1 MTRKLRGLQ
10 RPRVR
15 LLHPH
20 GRSMAAGPAAGSE
33 CCCTN
38 TEDEM
43 ERSTARTESLGHRS
57 EVIGQRASGSDHG
70 FVLGR
75 YRLDRRLG
83 AGGYGVVW
91 LAWDEKLE
99 REVAVKV
106 IPREAEGPAPVR
118 AEREARV
125 AARLNH
131 PGIVSLYELGSD
143 DEAVYLVSE
152 LVRGRTFAELLQGGA
167 LSDRDIA
174 RIGIAL
180 CQALQHAHE
189 KGVIHRD
196 VKPQNVMV
204 VAEPAAGAGF
214 AKLTDF
220 GVAHLAE
227 SDLTRTGDVVGTLAY
242 MAPEQAEGERVTGA
256 VDVYALALT
265 LYEGWT
271 GSNPVKARGP
281 AATARNLGRSLPRLR
296 SRRRDLPERLC
307 LAIDAALDPRPER
320 RPSLE
325 VLQRTLE
332 HAEDE
337 LTEEGGLV
345 EAATLKRFGLA
356 EREPRGLRQP
366 VAVPARAVAAVA
378 AGLLVFLALQL
389 LGPAPPVAPIA
400 AAGAAALAV
409 ALLPRIGWLAA
420 AVGVIGWLGTQQA
433 GTALVLV
440 IAAAAVP
447 LLLFRAGAL
456 WSVPGLA
463 PALGAIGLAPAYMA
477 LAGMSARS
485 AWRRAGLGAAGF
497 LWIVAA
503 EVVTGRSL
511 LYGPAHGTQ
520 PRPRW
525 DGSLTHAVAHAIFP
539 TLTSAALAPAAVF
552 AAGAVLLPLAVRGRN
567 LTFDVILAAAWAA
580 GVVAALHAL
589 DGVLASD
596 VRLAA
601 ARGETVGALLGA
613 GLAVA
618 AAHVRTPLAP
628 VTPSTVP

>member
-1 MTRKLRGLQ
+1 
-10 RPRVR
+10 
-15 LLHPH
+15 
-20 GRSMAAGPAAGSE
+20 
-33 CCCTN
+33 
-38 TEDEM
+38 M
-43 ERSTARTESLGHRS
+43 ERSTARTTQADTEPLGTGHS
-57 EVIGQRASGSDHG
+57 ALGTDGG
-70 FVLGR
+70 YVLGR
-75 YRLDRRLG
+75 YLLRSRLG

-91 LAWDEKLE
+91 LGWDEKLE

-106 IPREAEGPAPVR
+106 IPREAGGPAPMR

-131 PGIVSLYELGSD
+131 PGIVSLYELGAD

-152 LVRGRTFAELLQGGA
+152 LVRGRTFAELLKGGA
-167 LSDRDIA
+167 LSDRDVA
-174 RIGIAL
+174 RIGAAL
-180 CQALQHAHE
+180 CQALDHAHS

-242 MAPEQAEGERVTGA
+242 MAPEQAEGQRIDEA
-256 VDVYALALT
+256 VDVYSLALT
-265 LYEGWT
+265 LYEGWS

-307 LAIDAALDPRPER
+307 QAIDAALDPRPDR

-325 VLQRTLE
+325 VLRHTLE
-332 HAEDE
+332 HASKE
-337 LTEEGGLV
+337 LSEEGGLV
-345 EAATLKRFGLA
+345 EPSTLKRFGLA
-356 EREPRGLRQP
+356 ERQPRTRLRAEPL
-366 VAVPARAVAAVA
+366 AVPARAVAAVA
-378 AGLLVFLALQL
+378 AGLLVFLALDL
-389 LGPAPPVAPIA
+389 LGPAPPVTPIA
-400 AAGAAALAV
+400 AAGAAALVV

-420 AVGVIGWLGTQQA
+420 AVGVIGWLGATQP
-433 GTALVLV
+433 GTALVLAV
-440 IAAAAVP
+440 AGAAVP

-456 WSVPGLA
+456 WSVPALG
-463 PALGAIGLAPAYMA
+463 PALGAIGLGPAYVA
-477 LAGMSARS
+477 VAGMSSRS

-497 LWIVAA
+497 LWLVAA
-503 EVVTGRSL
+503 EVITGRSL
-511 LYGPAHGTQ
+511 LYGVADGTQ
-520 PRPRW
+520 PRDRW
-525 DGSLTHAVAHAIFP
+525 DGSLTHAAAHAIYP
-539 TLTSAALAPAAVF
+539 ALSGPALAPAAVF
-552 AAGAVLLPLAVRGRN
+552 AAGAALLPLAVRGRS
-567 LTFDVILAAAWAA
+567 LTFDAILASAWAA
-580 GVVAALHAL
+580 GLVAALHAT
-589 DGVLASD
+589 DGLLAAS

-601 ARGETVGALLGA
+601 ARGTTAGALLGA

-618 AAHVRTPLAP
+618 VAHVRTIAPP

>member
-1 MTRKLRGLQ
+1 MT
-10 RPRVR
+10 P
-15 LLHPH
+15 
-20 GRSMAAGPAAGSE
+20 APAAGVT
-33 CCCTN
+33 CFGPN
-38 TEDEM
+38 TEGGM
-43 ERSTARTESLGHRS
+43 ERFTARTEDLAAAETRTEVIGHRS
-57 EVIGQRASGSDHG
+57 EDGR

-75 YRLDRRLG
+75 YLLQRRLG

-91 LAWDEKLE
+91 LGWDEKLE
-99 REVAVKV
+99 RAVAVKV
-106 IPREAEGPAPVR
+106 IPREADGPAPVR

-131 PGIVSLYELGSD
+131 PGIVSLYELGAD

-152 LVRGRTFAELLQGGA
+152 LVHGRTFAELLKGGA
-167 LSDRDIA
+167 LSDRDVA

-180 CQALQHAHE
+180 CQALDHAHQ

-227 SDLTRTGDVVGTLAY
+227 SDLTKTGDVVGTLAY
-242 MAPEQAEGERVTGA
+242 MAPEQAEGERITEA

-307 LAIDAALDPRPER
+307 QAIDAALDPRPDR

-325 VLQRTLE
+325 VLRHSLE
-332 HAEDE
+332 HAAGE
-337 LTEEGGLV
+337 LSEEGGLV
-345 EAATLKRFGLA
+345 EPSTLKRFGLA
-356 EREPRGLRQP
+356 ERERRVREPI
-366 VAVPARAVAAVA
+366 AVPSRAVAAVA
-378 AGLLVFLALQL
+378 AGLLVFLALDL

-400 AAGAAALAV
+400 AAAAAALAV

-420 AVGVIGWLGTQQA
+420 AVGVIGWVGA
-433 GTALVLV
+433 SEPGTALVLAV
-440 IAAAAVP
+440 AAASVP

-456 WSVPGLA
+456 WSVPALG
-463 PALGAIGLAPAYMA
+463 PALGALGIGPAYVA
-477 LAGMSARS
+477 VAGMGSRS

-497 LWIVAA
+497 LWLVAA
-503 EVVTGRSL
+503 EVITGRSL
-511 LYGPAHGTQ
+511 LYGVADGTQ

-525 DGSLTHAVAHAIFP
+525 DGSLAHAAEHAIYP
-539 TLTSAALAPAAVF
+539 VLSGPALAPAVVF
-552 AAGAVLLPLAVRGRN
+552 AAFAVLLPVAVRGRN
-567 LTFDVILAAAWAA
+567 FTLDAILAATWAA
-580 GVVAALHAL
+580 GLVAALHAT
-589 DGVLASD
+589 DGLLSSG

-601 ARGETVGALLGA
+601 ARGSTAGALLGA
-613 GLAVA
+613 ALAVA
-618 AAHVRTPLAP
+618 AAHVRTLAPP

>member
-1 MTRKLRGLQ
+1 M
-10 RPRVR
+10 
-15 LLHPH
+15 
-20 GRSMAAGPAAGSE
+20 
-33 CCCTN
+33 
-38 TEDEM
+38 
-43 ERSTARTESLGHRS
+43 
-57 EVIGQRASGSDHG
+57 
-70 FVLGR
+70 
-75 YRLDRRLG
+75 
-83 AGGYGVVW
+83 
-91 LAWDEKLE
+91 
-99 REVAVKV
+99 AVKV

-152 LVRGRTFAELLQGGA
+152 LVRGRTFAELLRGGA
-167 LSDRDIA
+167 LSDRDVA

-180 CQALQHAHE
+180 CQALQHAHD

-296 SRRRDLPERLC
+296 SRRRDLPERVC

-345 EAATLKRFGLA
+345 ESATLKRFGLA
-356 EREPRGLRQP
+356 EREPRRRLREP
-366 VAVPARAVAAVA
+366 LAVPARAVAAVA
-378 AGLLVFLALQL
+378 AGLLVFLALRL

-409 ALLPRIGWLAA
+409 ALLPRIGWLAVA
-420 AVGVIGWLGTQQA
+420 IAVIGWLGAHQP
-433 GTALVLV
+433 GTALVLA

-447 LLLFRAGAL
+447 LLLFRAGPL
-456 WSVPGLA
+456 WSVPALA
-463 PALGAIGLAPAYMA
+463 PLLGSIGLGPAYIA

-485 AWRRAGLGAAGF
+485 PWRRAGAGAAGF

-511 LYGPAHGTQ
+511 LYGPADGTQ

-525 DGSLTHAVAHAIFP
+525 DGSLTHAAAHAIFP
-539 TLTSAALAPAAVF
+539 TLSSPVLAPALVF

-567 LTFDVILAAAWAA
+567 LTLDVILAAAWAA

-596 VRLAA
+596 VPLAT
-601 ARGETVGALLGA
+601 ARGATVGALLGA

-618 AAHVRTPLAP
+618 AAHVRTPAAP

>member
-1 MTRKLRGLQ
+1 MER
-10 RPRVR
+10 
-15 LLHPH
+15 
-20 GRSMAAGPAAGSE
+20 
-33 CCCTN
+33 TN
-38 TEDEM
+38 TGATEAL
-43 ERSTARTESLGHRS
+43 TAETKAQGTGHRPQ
-57 EVIGQRASGSDHG
+57 VVDGGY
-70 FVLGR
+70 VLGR
-75 YRLDRRLG
+75 YLLEQRLG
-83 AGGYGVVW
+83 SGGYGVVW
-91 LAWDEKLE
+91 RAWDEKLE

-106 IPREAEGPAPVR
+106 IPREGGGPAPVR

-131 PGIVSLYELGSD
+131 PGIVSLYELGGD

-152 LVRGRTFAELLQGGA
+152 LVRGRTFAELQRGGA
-167 LSDRDIA
+167 LSDRDVA

-180 CQALQHAHE
+180 CQALDHAHG

-242 MAPEQAEGERVTGA
+242 MAPEQAEGERVSEA
-256 VDVYALALT
+256 VDVYSLALT

-281 AATARNLGRSLPRLR
+281 AATARNLGRALPRLR

-307 LAIDAALDPRPER
+307 QTIDAALDPRPDR

-325 VLQRTLE
+325 VLRHSLE
-332 HAEDE
+332 HASDE

-345 EAATLKRFGLA
+345 EPATLQRFGLA
-356 EREPRGLRQP
+356 EREGRRRRRGEPL
-366 VAVPARAVAAVA
+366 AVPARAVAAVA
-378 AGLLVFLALQL
+378 AGLMLFLALDL

-400 AAGAAALAV
+400 AAGVAALVV

-420 AVGVIGWLGTQQA
+420 AAAVIGWLGTSQP
-433 GTALVLV
+433 GTALVLAV
-440 IAAAAVP
+440 AAAAVP
-447 LLLFRAGAL
+447 VLLFRAGAL
-456 WSVPGLA
+456 WSVPALG
-463 PALGAIGLAPAYMA
+463 PVLGAIGLGPMYAAV
-477 LAGMSARS
+477 AGMGSRS

-497 LWIVAA
+497 LWLAAA

-511 LYGPAHGTQ
+511 LYGVADGTQ
-520 PRPRW
+520 PRARW
-525 DGSLTHAVAHAIFP
+525 DGSLAHAAEHAIYP
-539 TLTSAALAPAAVF
+539 AISGPALAPAAVF
-552 AAGAVLLPLAVRGRN
+552 AVFAVLLPLAVRGRN

-580 GVVAALHAL
+580 GLVAALHATDSL
-589 DGVLASD
+589 LAAN

-601 ARGETVGALLGA
+601 ARGSTAGALLGA
-613 GLAVA
+613 ALAVA
-618 AAHVRTPLAP
+618 AAHARALAP
-628 VTPSTVP
+628 PVTAPTLP

>member
-1 MTRKLRGLQ
+1 
-10 RPRVR
+10 VV
-15 LLHPH
+15 
-20 GRSMAAGPAAGSE
+20 
-33 CCCTN
+33 
-38 TEDEM
+38 
-43 ERSTARTESLGHRS
+43 ERSTARTEPLVRS
-57 EVIGQRASGSDHG
+57 PQSAVRSSEGSDG
-70 FVLGR
+70 GYVLGR
-75 YRLDRRLG
+75 YLLDRRLG
-83 AGGYGVVW
+83 AGGYGTVW
-91 LAWDEKLE
+91 LGWDEKLE

-131 PGIVSLYELGSD
+131 PGIVSLYELGAD
-143 DEAVYLVSE
+143 DDAVYLVSE
-152 LVRGRTFAELLQGGA
+152 LVRGRTFAELLKGGG
-167 LSDRDIA
+167 LSDRDVA

-242 MAPEQAEGERVTGA
+242 MAPEQAEGERITGA

-281 AATARNLGRSLPRLR
+281 AATARNLGRSLPRLG

-307 LAIDAALDPRPER
+307 QAIDAALDPRPDR

-325 VLQRTLE
+325 VLQHALE
-332 HAEDE
+332 HAADE
-337 LTEEGGLV
+337 LSEEGGLV
-345 EAATLKRFGLA
+345 EPATLQRFGLA
-356 EREPRGLRQP
+356 ERERRYREPTP
-366 VAVPARAVAAVA
+366 VPARAIAAVG

-400 AAGAAALAV
+400 AAGVTALAV
-409 ALLPRIGWLAA
+409 AVLPRIGWLAA
-420 AVGVIGWLGTQQA
+420 AVAVIGWLATKEP
-433 GTALVLV
+433 GTALVLAL
-440 IAAAAVP
+440 AAAAVP

-456 WSVPGLA
+456 WSVPALG
-463 PALGAIGLAPAYMA
+463 PALGAIGLGPAYVA
-477 LAGMSARS
+477 LAGMGSRS
-485 AWRRAGLGAAGF
+485 AWQRAGLGAAGF
-497 LWIVAA
+497 LWLVAA
-503 EVVTGRSL
+503 EVISGRSL
-511 LYGPAHGTQ
+511 LYGAADGTQ
-520 PRPRW
+520 PHRRW
-525 DGSLTHAVAHAIFP
+525 DGSLTHAAAHAVYP
-539 TLTSAALAPAAVF
+539 TISGPALAPVVVF
-552 AAGAVLLPLAVRGRN
+552 AAGAVLLPFAVRGRN
-567 LTFDVILAAAWAA
+567 LTIDVILATAWAA
-580 GVVAALHAL
+580 GMVAALHAL
-589 DGVLASD
+589 DGVLAAN
-596 VRLAA
+596 VHLAA
-601 ARGETVGALLGA
+601 ARGATVGALLGA
-613 GLAVA
+613 ALAVA
-618 AAHVRTPLAP
+618 AAHVRTPAPP

>member
-1 MTRKLRGLQ
+1 
-10 RPRVR
+10 
-15 LLHPH
+15 
-20 GRSMAAGPAAGSE
+20 
-33 CCCTN
+33 
-38 TEDEM
+38 M
-43 ERSTARTESLGHRS
+43 ERSTARTEPLAQGSQVAGRRG
-57 EVIGQRASGSDHG
+57 EGSDG
-70 FVLGR
+70 GYVLGR
-75 YRLDRRLG
+75 YLLRQRLG

-152 LVRGRTFAELLQGGA
+152 LVRGRTFAELLRGGA

-242 MAPEQAEGERVTGA
+242 MAPEQAEGERISGA

-281 AATARNLGRSLPRLR
+281 AATARNLGRALPRLR

-332 HAEDE
+332 HAEKE

-345 EAATLKRFGLA
+345 DTATLKRFGLA
-356 EREPRGLRQP
+356 EREHGHRLREP

-378 AGLLVFLALQL
+378 GGLLVFLALQL

-400 AAGAAALAV
+400 AAAAAALAV

-420 AVGVIGWLGTQQA
+420 AVCVIGWLATRQP
-433 GTALVLV
+433 GTALVLAL
-440 IAAAAVP
+440 AAAAVP
-447 LLLFRAGAL
+447 VLLLRGGPL
-456 WSVPGLA
+456 WSMPALA
-463 PALGAIGLAPAYMA
+463 PALGAIGLAPAYIA
-477 LAGMSARS
+477 LAGLGSRS
-485 AWRRAGLGAAGF
+485 PWRRAGLGAAGF

-503 EVVTGRSL
+503 EVITGRSL
-511 LYGPAHGTQ
+511 LYGVAAGTQ
-520 PRPRW
+520 PRARW
-525 DGSLTHAVAHAIFP
+525 DGSLTHAVSHAVFP
-539 TLTSAALAPAAVF
+539 TLSGPALAPVVVF
-552 AAGAVLLPLAVRGRN
+552 AAGAALLPLGVRGRN
-567 LTFDVILAAAWAA
+567 LTFDVILASAWAA

-589 DGVLASD
+589 DGVLSPD
-596 VRLAA
+596 VHLAA
-601 ARGETVGALLGA
+601 ARGATVGALLGA

-618 AAHVRTPLAP
+618 AAHVRTPPAP